1 MIVVENPLNLSEL
14 DYIVVECFHIAGLV
28 LAVGM
33 TAIVD
38 FRLLGLILPKQSPQ
52 ELASFTALWMAGGL
66 IVAVF
71 SGFMLFSVDPDS
83 YYTNVTF
90 LIKMA
95 CLCVAIALNYTIHR
109 KAVLPGM
116 TPRRGKI
123 VAGLSLAVWVSTVC
137 CGIFIANNLLDIG

>member
-1 MIVVENPLNLSEL
+1 MAAQNPLNLSEI
-14 DYIVVECFHIAGLV
+14 DYIVVECFHIAGFV

-38 FRLLGLILPKQSPQ
+38 FRLLGLILPKQNPEQ
-52 ELASFTALWMAGGL
+52 LASSTGLWMTGGL

-71 SGFMLFSVDPDS
+71 TGFLLFSVDPDS

-95 CLCVAIALNYTIHR
+95 CLSMAIAVNYTIHR
-109 KAVLPGM
+109 KVVLPGVA
-116 TPRRGKI
+116 PLRSKI
-123 VAGLSLAVWVSTVC
+123 VACISLALWVLTVC

>member
-1 MIVVENPLNLSEL
+1 MAVQNPLNLSEI
-14 DYIVVECFHIAGLV
+14 DYIAVECFHIAGFV

-38 FRLLGLILPKQSPQ
+38 LRFLGLIIPKQTPQ
-52 ELASFTALWMAGGL
+52 QLASSTELWVAGGL

-71 SGFMLFSVDPDS
+71 TGFLLFSVDPDS

-95 CLCVAIALNYTIHR
+95 CLCAAIVFNYTVHR
-109 KAVLPGM
+109 KAAVPGVS
-116 TPRRGKI
+116 PRRGKI
-123 VAGLSLAVWVSTVC
+123 VAIISLAAWISTVC
-137 CGIFIANNLLDIG
+137 CGIFIANNLLDLG

>member
-1 MIVVENPLNLSEL
+1 MTVENPLNLSEI
-14 DYIVVECFHIAGLV
+14 DYIVIECFHIAGFV

-38 FRLLGLILPKQSPQ
+38 FRLLGLILPKQSPHQ
-52 ELASFTALWMAGGL
+52 LASFTALWVAGGL
-66 IVAVF
+66 VVAVF

-83 YYTNVTF
+83 YYRNSTF

-95 CLCVAIALNYTIHR
+95 CLCLALILNYTVHV
-109 KAVLPGM
+109 KVVLPGE

-123 VAGLSLAVWVSTVC
+123 VACISLAIWVSVVC

>member
-1 MIVVENPLNLSEL
+1 MAVENPLNLSEI
-14 DYIVVECFHIAGLV
+14 DYIVVECFHIAGFV

-52 ELASFTALWMAGGL
+52 QLASSTAVWMAGGL

-71 SGFMLFSVDPDS
+71 TGFMLFLVDPDS
-83 YYTNVTF
+83 YYTNSTF

-95 CLCVAIALNYTIHR
+95 SLCLAIALNYTIHR
-109 KAVLPGM
+109 KAILPGAS
-116 TPRRGKI
+116 PRRGKI
-123 VAGLSLAVWVSTVC
+123 VACISLAVWVWVVC
-137 CGIFIANNLLDIG
+137 CGIFIANNILDIG

>member
-1 MIVVENPLNLSEL
+1 MPVENPLNLSEI
-14 DYIVVECFHIAGLV
+14 DYIVVECFHIAGFV

-38 FRLLGLILPKQSPQ
+38 FRLLGLILPKQTPQ
-52 ELASFTALWMAGGL
+52 QLASATAFWMAGGL

-71 SGFMLFSVDPDS
+71 TGFMLFSVDPDS
-83 YYTNVTF
+83 YFSNVTF

-95 CLCVAIALNYTIHR
+95 CLCIAIALNYTIHS
-109 KAVLPGM
+109 KAVLPGVA
-116 TPRRGKI
+116 PRRSKI
-123 VAGLSLAVWVSTVC
+123 IACISLAVWVSTVC